1 MKPKRYKLKK
11 IITLIAIAVS
21 VSILYIQEKS
31 WFTAEKPTI
40 KNIILEVYKS
50 DDYLSAIYKNA
61 SAKICITITKVS
73 SASRVTV
80 WSKTFDPLQLK
91 QYPAFG
97 DALSQKL
104 AIDNVFDGRE
114 HLEIRYTISYYS
126 NGSVLEMENDVLLS
140 KGTKDGTLTIA
151 I

>member
-11 IITLIAIAVS
+11 AITLIAIAVS
-21 VSILYIQEKS
+21 VSIFCVQEKS
-31 WFTAEKPTI
+31 LFTTEKPTI
-40 KNIILEVYKS
+40 KNIIFEVYKS
-50 DDYLSAIYKNA
+50 DDYLSAIYKDV

-73 SASRVTV
+73 PGSRVAV

-91 QYPAFG
+91 QYPSFC

-104 AIDNVFDGRE
+104 AIDNVFDRRE

-126 NGSVLEMENDVLLS
+126 NGSVLEMKSDVVVS
-140 KGTKDGTLTIA
+140 KGTKEGTLTIV